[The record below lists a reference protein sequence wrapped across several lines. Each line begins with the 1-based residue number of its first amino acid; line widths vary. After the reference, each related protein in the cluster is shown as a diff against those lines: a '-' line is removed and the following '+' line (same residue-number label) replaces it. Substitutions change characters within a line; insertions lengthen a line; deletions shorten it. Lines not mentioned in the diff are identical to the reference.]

1 MQFSQTDSTSFCFR
15 QTSTGPM
22 LYGLLCALCTILL
35 ISVNCLLATH
45 WLGTNAKSE
54 AARPSL
60 KKVRGLRPDAPPPS
74 ESDEYAHLHSSP
86 NRLWRC
92 VHTTGCTTGCKV
104 KIPCQFSPH
113 RRTLFVYRSFSLS
126 LRGLAVGSTFA
137 RNIARLE
144 IKKHVSCAIFSRKP
158 SFNEIK
164 PTSAPC
170 YIGHES
176 QSQPQEGQARELWL
190 HAV

>member
-1 MQFSQTDSTSFCFR
+1 MCIGWPWYSRAETFAGLGLGFPTTISMSYQQLCADIFMQFSQTDSTSFCFR

-104 KIPCQFSPH
+104 KICVSLAH
-113 RRTLFVYRSFSLS
+113 IAARYSF
-126 LRGLAVGSTFA
+126 
-137 RNIARLE
+137 IAR
-144 IKKHVSCAIFSRKP
+144 SR
-158 SFNEIK
+158 FRFE
-164 PTSAPC
+164 
-170 YIGHES
+170 
-176 QSQPQEGQARELWL
+176 
-190 HAV
+190 V